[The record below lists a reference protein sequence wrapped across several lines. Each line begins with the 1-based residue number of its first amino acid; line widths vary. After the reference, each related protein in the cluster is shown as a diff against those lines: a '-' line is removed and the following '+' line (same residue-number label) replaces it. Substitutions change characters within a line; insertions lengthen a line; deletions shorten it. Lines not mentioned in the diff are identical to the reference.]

1 MNPNMILQ
9 FLISHA
15 SQLLSLGQQIGGLMN
30 HPNTLHAD
38 PAVRASHNSRI
49 DSLIGIADTAVGWI
63 ATIAPLLGPE
73 GEAVAAVATGVGDV
87 AQVAQSV
94 YTPPQAAGVPV
105 LGVVIPAGQ
114 EADPAPTS

>member
-1 MNPNMILQ
+1 MNPNMFIQ
-9 FLISHA
+9 FLLSHVT
-15 SQLLSLGQQIGGLMN
+15 QMLTLGQQIGGLMN
-30 HPNTLHAD
+30 HPHAVSPD
-38 PAVRASHNSRI
+38 PAVQGAHNSRI
-49 DSLIGIADTAVGWI
+49 DSLIGIANTAIGVV
-63 ATIAPLLGPE
+63 AQIAPLCGSAAPSV
-73 GEAVAAVATGVGDV
+73 ATAAAVVEEV